1 MKTPFTLILTLLLN
15 ASLSNVFS
23 QNSSTSKVHNEE
35 PISLVNSADHPCI
48 SEKEYELIELECKK
62 NVLALGLNKITRRG
76 NSVSLQWPLRTANG
90 LNDYSYYRV
99 SAYVD
104 LNTATGTIQ
113 DNNCGTNPYDGHRGT
128 DISIWPYHFLKM
140 DNNMVEV
147 IAAAAGTIIAVHD
160 GEFDKNCSG
169 NSLTANYIMI
179 QHEDGSSAMYWHMKK
194 NSVTKKT
201 VGQSVVAG
209 EYLGVV
215 GSSGS
220 SSGPHLH
227 FEVRTGT
234 FDVNTRIDPF
244 KGTCNSTVTSSWWA
258 NQKPYIETA
267 ITRIST
273 NKTDAVFPFCPDTE
287 IPNESTVFVV
297 PFQGDGLAPGYAK
310 FYIFIRDEVSGLNAD
325 LKILNPNG
333 SPFNSW
339 TYNSTSN
346 NKYKNF
352 GFSKLLPTTP
362 GTYTFQATYNDITTS
377 TKFEIKSN
385 TQNYN
390 SIENSD
396 FKLYPNPT
404 NGTFTIEQKKL
415 EANRISIYNSIGT
428 LVFEKGLLENHN
440 EISLNANKGIY
451 FYRIEN
457 ENGVKTRG
465 KIIIE

>member
-1 MKTPFTLILTLLLN
+1 
-15 ASLSNVFS
+15 
-23 QNSSTSKVHNEE
+23 
-35 PISLVNSADHPCI
+35 
-48 SEKEYELIELECKK
+48 
-62 NVLALGLNKITRRG
+62 
-76 NSVSLQWPLRTANG
+76 
-90 LNDYSYYRV
+90 
-99 SAYVD
+99 
-104 LNTATGTIQ
+104 
-113 DNNCGTNPYDGHRGT
+113 
-128 DISIWPYHFLKM
+128 
-140 DNNMVEV
+140 
-147 IAAAAGTIIAVHD
+147 
-160 GEFDKNCSG
+160 
-169 NSLTANYIMI
+169 
-179 QHEDGSSAMYWHMKK
+179 MKK

-346 NKYKNF
+346 NKYKTF

-362 GTYTFQATYNDITTS
+362 GTYTFQSTYNGITTS

-396 FKLYPNPT
+396 FKLYPNPS

-415 EANRISIYNSIGT
+415 EANRITIYNSIGT
-428 LVFEKGLLENHN
+428 MVFEKGLLENRN
-440 EISLNANKGIY
+440 GISVISNKGIY

-457 ENGVKTRG
+457 ENGVKTSG